1 MKSNVALG
9 ANSLLQATG
18 FIETVNRSN
27 HRLTLVI
34 EQQSTVHQPYRTR
47 TALALAPALSRADH
61 LAPVKVDVETSITE
75 RTLYFAQRRNAA
87 QLIE

>member
-9 ANSLLQATG
+9 ANSLLQTTG
-18 FIETVNRSN
+18 FIEAVNRCD

-47 TALALAPALSRADH
+47 AALALAPALSRADH
-61 LAPVKVDVETSITE
+61 LAPIKVDVETPITE
-75 RTLYFAQRRNAA
+75 RTFYFAQRRNAT
-87 QLIE
+87 QFIE